1 MAEGAG
7 SFNGGNINNIEIEID
22 AAMIGAFL
30 AKNPAFVNAIAI
42 EVRSALLKDVR
53 RMENLFANKAGKQLT
68 NQTLPAPSTLNTNQ
82 GNRLT

>member
-1 MAEGAG
+1 MAEGIG

-30 AKNPAFVNAIAI
+30 AKNPEFINAIAL
-42 EVRSALLKDVR
+42 EVRNALLKDVR
-53 RMENLFANKAGKQLT
+53 RMENLFANRAGKNVN
-68 NQTLPAPSTLNTNQ
+68 NQTLPPPSTLNTNQ